1 MVAAGHWPPLHCFVG
16 LKKEMRRMQP
26 RDSRPI
32 HLELGRICVGVAF
45 VAASVLPPPDATTGR
60 ADLDLGMVDRN
71 RERAAT
77 SGDNC

>member
-1 MVAAGHWPPLHCFVG
+1 
-16 LKKEMRRMQP
+16 MQP

-45 VAASVLPPPDATTGR
+45 VAASILPPPDAATGR
-60 ADLDLGMVDRN
+60 ADLDLGMGMVDRN

-77 SGDNC
+77 SGDNVLRVEGIAG